1 MGGGG
6 REGGGWERGTSQ
18 GSRVL
23 QHAARWVPRVSLSV
37 HWGEDMLQG
46 VRVWGGAHEQPPACS
61 EQSAAVSPRSA
72 NNEASLSAHNV
83 PSVLSAAQW

>member
-1 MGGGG
+1 MRPDGYPG
-6 REGGGWERGTSQ
+6 
-18 GSRVL
+18 
-23 QHAARWVPRVSLSV
+23 VSLSV
-37 HWGEDMLQG
+37 HWGEDTLQG

>member
-1 MGGGG
+1 MGRKVGDG
-6 REGGGWERGTSQ
+6 SQ
-18 GSRVL
+18 THPKAPECCSMRPDGY
-23 QHAARWVPRVSLSV
+23 PGVSLSV

-61 EQSAAVSPRSA
+61 EQSTAVSPLSA